1 MARTRLLFGGFLAL
15 AVGALP
21 VDARAADAVG
31 TTAIRGQLRLLF
43 KSWDLNNDGY
53 LDRAELARAF
63 RGARAKPYQPEPPA
77 KDKGGKDGKPDFS
90 KYPDYAFLI
99 ELDQN
104 GDGKVSRKEFESWA
118 RDFAAERKKQLQA
131 ESRLLQAEAKLQQAA
146 AGKDAHLLQ
155 AEVKKEQAAVKQY
168 ETQQK
173 AFEKHILEQLKQQQK
188 QEAKHAKP

>member
-1 MARTRLLFGGFLAL
+1 MARAPWRFGGFLAL
-15 AVGALP
+15 AVAVLP
-21 VDARAADAVG
+21 AGARAADAVG

-43 KSWDLNNDGY
+43 KTWDLNNDGY
-53 LDRAELARAF
+53 LDRTELARAF
-63 RGARAKPYQPEPPA
+63 RGPKAKPYEPE
-77 KDKGGKDGKPDFS
+77 KDHKPDIS
-90 KYPDYAFLI
+90 KYPDYAILI

-131 ESRLLQAEAKLQQAA
+131 ETRLLQAEAKLQQAA
-146 AGKDAHLLQ
+146 AGTDVRLLQ
-155 AEVKKEQAAVKQY
+155 AELKKEQAAVKELEKQR
-168 ETQQK
+168 K